1 MTLRYIFLIISSLII
16 ESSQVFNHLS
26 VMNLAC
32 FLVSIL
38 TYETLQLVFV
48 LLKVLRNHSSSLNNL
63 NQLSHIYL
71 RGLLSIKLQHV
82 QRDVIQVLLDK
93 KLPLIG

>member
-1 MTLRYIFLIISSLII
+1 MTLRYIFLIICSLII

-38 TYETLQLVFV
+38 TYETLQLVLV
-48 LLKVLRNHSSSLNNL
+48 LLKILRDHSSSFNNL

-71 RGLLSIKLQHV
+71 RGLLSVKLQHI
-82 QRDVIQVLLDK
+82 QRDVI
-93 KLPLIG
+93 